1 VEYITNKAIFKE
13 IEFYVDENVLIPRI
27 ETEKIIDLAIAR
39 INAKNKIKFADIGTG
54 SGCIGITLSQYL
66 TKLNIQHK
74 GFLSDIDN
82 QAVKIA
88 RINAKSILGKQ
99 NNLKIFKSNLF
110 DKYSPNIKFDLVLA
124 NLPYVPIIRDVDK
137 SILYE
142 PSMAIFSGKDGLKTI
157 KRFLQQ
163 VNKFIDQNSLVV
175 MEIDSNQ
182 VEYFLNLNNKQFI
195 VEIFKDQFDKDRF
208 VVLKLK

>member
-1 VEYITNKAIFKE
+1 MHKEAKRILSAYEINLLIRSNLDLSIVGKYPIDYPVEYITNKAIFKE

-88 RINAKSILGKQ
+88 RINAKDILGKQ
-99 NNLKIFKSNLF
+99 NNLKTVSYTHLT
-110 DKYSPNIKFDLVLA
+110 
-124 NLPYVPIIRDVDK
+124 LPTTER
-137 SILYE
+137 
-142 PSMAIFSGKDGLKTI
+142 G
-157 KRFLQQ
+157 
-163 VNKFIDQNSLVV
+163 
-175 MEIDSNQ
+175 
-182 VEYFLNLNNKQFI
+182 
-195 VEIFKDQFDKDRF
+195 
-208 VVLKLK
+208 